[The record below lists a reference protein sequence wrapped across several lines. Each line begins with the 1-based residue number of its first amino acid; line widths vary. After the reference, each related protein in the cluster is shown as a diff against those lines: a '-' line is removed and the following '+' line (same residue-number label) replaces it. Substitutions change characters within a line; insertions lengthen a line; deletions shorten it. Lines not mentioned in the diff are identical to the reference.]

1 MRAVGLITKPNK
13 EATDKNAKAGTT
25 PAKADKPNKEATD
38 KNAKE

>member
-1 MRAVGLITKPNK
+1 MRAVGLTTKPNTK
-13 EATDKNAKAGTT
+13 ATDKNAKAGTT